1 MATVDLPT
9 PPATA
14 RASPKPGAGASSISP
29 ASAAI
34 PKPYEVP
41 KINIVNRF
49 IDEPRE
55 LNVAVIGAGLAGILA
70 GILLPKKVPGIKLT
84 IYEKNADVVSRYD
97 THPSP

>member
-14 RASPKPGAGASSISP
+14 RASPKPGAGASSTSP

-41 KINIVNRF
+41 KINILNRF

-55 LNVAVIGAGLAGILA
+55 LNVVVIGAGLAGILA

-84 IYEKNADVVSRYD
+84 IYEKNADVVSQHHNR
-97 THPSP
+97 PSP